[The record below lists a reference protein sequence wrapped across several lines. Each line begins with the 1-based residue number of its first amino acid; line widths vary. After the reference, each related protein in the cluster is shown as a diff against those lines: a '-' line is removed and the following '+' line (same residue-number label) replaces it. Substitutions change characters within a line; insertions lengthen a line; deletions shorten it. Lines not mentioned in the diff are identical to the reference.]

1 MAGVKRLLFYYDNET
16 PARTDNVLTQ
26 ASAGAIYKRASVSQI
41 LAALEAADIP
51 DISASYVPV
60 TPQSNIHYVG
70 KHGADT
76 NAGTSP
82 ELAYLTFSA
91 AIAAASAGDAV
102 VCWDAGEYEETITC
116 KEGVNI
122 FAPNATYK
130 GGGASQHQIV
140 MAEMELTFHKV
151 WRPSGGNTLVLFDAA
166 SGRQKFN
173 ATVFDDQG
181 SGVGMRATSGS
192 IPIVNVKE
200 AYASGGGVLFG
211 DFTAADHY
219 HILCFDAYAN
229 SNNAILL
236 QQNVAGNNGVVT
248 IQHMVDLGYTGTVAL
263 DINAG
268 TVNLFCNE
276 IVADT
281 AWDVASGATLNLV
294 GCTATGTKTNAG
306 TVNAVIADS
315 PQSNPNYIHN
325 AAAQIWQR
333 FADPDVAETFA
344 DCDYGPDRW
353 KVATSGTN
361 VQCRR
366 APGDTQP
373 YAIRLIQSEATAR
386 NLGLVQYW
394 ENIDCSGLQ
403 NQQVTLSVR
412 VRCSSAIT
420 LHGGVLQWGGTADQP
435 SNDPWASWPATWD
448 TNWSLAGSGS
458 VALSANTWADLQVTM
473 TLGTFAN
480 CGPAFWTGS
489 TLAQNATLEFEK
501 IKVELGAT
509 ATPFEVRPAAA
520 ELALCQRY
528 YQVFNPGNAYFVG
541 YMWAGENDIYAQTV
555 PLLVEMRSSPSVTD
569 TNPTWSA
576 GFPGTTNSASFYA
589 PGSPPYV
596 TTVGTFDVLYDT
608 SPTYLYFIYNSTP
621 DDFAGASAG
630 NVGRAT
636 FGTAYRAYLDA
647 EI

>member
-1 MAGVKRLLFYYDNET
+1 MAEYEHNGVQLPAVASPSAATITGGYRVTIDNGTLYLTDDAGNTT
-16 PARTDNVLTQ
+16 PVG
-26 ASAGAIYKRASVSQI
+26 GA
-41 LAALEAADIP
+41 
-51 DISASYVPV
+51 VPE
-60 TPQSNIHYVG
+60 SNIYYVRKG
-70 KHGADT
+70 GSDT
-76 NAGTSP
+76 NAGTSLP
-82 ELAYLTFSA
+82 EAFLTFGA
-91 AIAAASAGDAV
+91 ALTAASSGDAI
-102 VCWDAGEYEETITC
+102 VCFDGGTYTEGITAKAGVE
-116 KEGVNI
+116 I
-122 FAPNATYK
+122 FAPNATLDVT
-130 GGGASQHQIV
+130 GSQLV
-140 MAEMELTFHKV
+140 MAETTVVFNKV
-151 WRPSGGNTLVLFDAA
+151 TRASGANSMILFDGAT
-166 SGRQKFN
+166 GRQKLNVVVVEDYGTNIAMRLTN
-173 ATVFDDQG
+173 A
-181 SGVGMRATSGS
+181 S
-192 IPIVNVKE
+192 IPIVDFEELWIK
-200 AYASGGGVLFG
+200 GGGIG
-211 DFTAADHY
+211 IADHTAGKHFHVRGRDVY
-219 HILCFDAYAN
+219 MD
-229 SNNAILL
+229 SDNAIGV
-236 QQNVAGNNGVVT
+236 QQNVAGNNGVLT
-248 IQHMVDLGYTGTVAL
+248 IEHILEIGTRTGTVAL

-294 GCTATGTKTNAG
+294 GCTATGAKINAG

-315 PQSNPNYIHN
+315 PQSNPNYVHN

-333 FADPDVAETFA
+333 FDDPDVAETFA
-344 DCDYGPDRW
+344 DCDYGPDRC

-394 ENIDCSGLQ
+394 ENIDCAGLQ

-412 VRCSSAIT
+412 VRCSSAVT

-435 SNDPWASWPATWD
+435 SNDPWASWPATWG

-480 CGPAFWTGS
+480 CGPVFWTG
-489 TLAQNATLEFEK
+489 TALAQNATLEFEK

-509 ATPFEVRPAAA
+509 ATPFEARPIMA

-528 YQVFNPGNAYFVG
+528 YQVFVPGNAYFVA
-541 YMWAGENDIYAQTV
+541 YMWAGLNDIYAQAV
-555 PLLVEMRSSPSVTD
+555 PLLVQMRVAPTVTD
-569 TNPTWSA
+569 TNPSWNN
-576 GFPGTTNSASFYA
+576 GFPGTTNTASFYP

-596 TTVGTFDVLYDT
+596 TTTGTFDVLYDT
-608 SPTYLYFIYNSTP
+608 SVTMMYFRYKSTP
-621 DDFAGASAG
+621 DDFAGCVAG

-647 EI
+647 EL